1 LEQEL
6 DHLKDKL
13 ARSEKKVKNSTG
25 GSDTRSRFSEPL
37 HNSSDSDVCELC
49 DKPGHDMFNC
59 DALPPLRSNT
69 SANDLADMFCEDC
82 DTHGH
87 TTADCPHSMDVF

>member
-1 LEQEL
+1 MKERLG
-6 DHLKDKL
+6 
-13 ARSEKKVKNSTG
+13 RSEKKAKNSTEAN
-25 GSDTRSRFSEPL
+25 DMRLRFPDAL
-37 HNSSDSDVCELC
+37 HGSDSDVCELC
-49 DKPGHDMFNC
+49 EKPGHDMFNC

-69 SANDLADMFCEDC
+69 APGDDPSDLFCEDC